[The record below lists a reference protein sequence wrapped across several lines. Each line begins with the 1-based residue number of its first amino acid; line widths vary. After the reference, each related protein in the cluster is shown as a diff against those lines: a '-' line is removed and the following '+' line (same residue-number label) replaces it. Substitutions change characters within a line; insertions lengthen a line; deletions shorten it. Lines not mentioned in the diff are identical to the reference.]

1 MSDRPNLLLVMAD
14 QLAAG
19 VLPAYGGGART
30 PVIDALAGGG
40 CLFEAAYCASPLC
53 APSRAS
59 LMTGRLPSQTGVF
72 DNAAPLPP
80 DVPTVAHVLRSA
92 GYRTALA
99 GKMHFVGPDQLHGFE
114 ERLTT
119 DVYPA
124 DFEWT
129 PDWALGPGERP
140 GWYHNMQSLRDAG
153 VRDAAMQTD
162 YDDEVSFRAARYLRD
177 LRRSDE
183 QRPFFLAVSF
193 TAPHDPWEVRR
204 RHWDLYE
211 GADIGAPEV
220 PAIPRSDADPHSLR
234 LRDAYLADR
243 EPLTP
248 EEAETARRAYLAAVS
263 EIDERTGALLEV
275 LAENGMDEETVVVF
289 TSDHGEMLGERG
301 LWYKMSFFEGSARV
315 PLIVRGPGISPRRV
329 GGPVSQL
336 DLAATLA
343 ELAGADPSGLG
354 GAGLGAVLRSGAEP
368 DRPVLAEYLAET
380 VTAPAFMIRRGRFKY
395 VTCGDDPEQLY
406 DLEAD
411 PLELRNLAADDAHA
425 EALAELRREAGERWD
440 AGAIAARVV
449 DSQHRRRLVGAAL
462 ATGAHTPWDHRPPS
476 DASTEFVRGPAA
488 ANPRPEE
495 LRPGGGL
502 PT

>member
-1 MSDRPNLLLVMAD
+1 MAD

-19 VLPAYGGGART
+19 VLPAYGGAART
-30 PVIDALAGGG
+30 PVIDELAAGG

-59 LMTGRLPSQTGVF
+59 LLTGRLPSETGVF

-80 DVPTVAHVLRSA
+80 DVPTIAHVLRTA

-129 PDWALGPGERP
+129 PDWTLDSSDRP

-183 QRPFFLAVSF
+183 RRPFFLTVSF

-211 GADIGAPEV
+211 DAPLGEPAV
-220 PAIPRSDADPHSLR
+220 PAIAQADADPHSLR
-234 LRDAYLADR
+234 LRAAYLADR
-243 EPLTP
+243 EPLT
-248 EEAETARRAYLAAVS
+248 AEQAATARRAYLAAVS
-263 EIDERTGALLEV
+263 EVDERTGALLQV
-275 LAENGMDEETVVVF
+275 LAENTMAEGTLVVL

-315 PLIVRGPGISPRRV
+315 PLIVRGPGICRRRV
-329 GGPVSQL
+329 DAAVSQL

-343 ELAGADPSGLG
+343 ELAGAQANGLG
-354 GAGLGAVLRSGAEP
+354 GTGLAGVLAGGPEP
-368 DRPVLAEYLAET
+368 DRPVLAEYLAEA
-380 VTAPAFMIRRGRFKY
+380 VSAPAFMIRRGRFKY
-395 VTCGDDPEQLY
+395 ICCGDDPEQLY

-411 PLELRNLAADDAHA
+411 PRELQNLAGEGAHA
-425 EALAELRREAGERWD
+425 ETLADLRREAGERWD
-440 AGAIAARVV
+440 AQAIAAQVL
-449 DSQHRRRLVGAAL
+449 DSQRRRRLVGSAL

-476 DASTEFVRGPAA
+476 DASAEFVRGSAA
-488 ANPRPEE
+488 ANPRPEQ
-495 LRPGGGL
+495 LRPRGGL
-502 PT
+502 PR

>member
-1 MSDRPNLLLVMAD
+1 MAD

-19 VLPAYGGGART
+19 VLSAHGGGART
-30 PVIDALAGGG
+30 PVLDELAADG
-40 CLFEAAYCASPLC
+40 CVFDAAYCASPLC

-59 LMTGRLPSQTGVF
+59 LLTGRLPSETGVF

-80 DVPTVAHVLRSA
+80 DVLTVTHVLRSA

-129 PDWALGPGERP
+129 PDWTLGPDERP
-140 GWYHNMQSLRDAG
+140 DWYHNMQSLRDSG
-153 VRDAAMQTD
+153 IRDAAMQTD

-177 LRRSDE
+177 LRRGNE
-183 QRPFFLAVSF
+183 RRPFFLAVSF
-193 TAPHDPWEVRR
+193 TAPHDPWQVRG
-204 RHWDLYE
+204 RHWELYE
-211 GADIGAPEV
+211 DADIGAPAV
-220 PAIPRSDADPHSLR
+220 PAIARSDADPYSLR

-243 EPLTP
+243 EPLTTQ
-248 EEAETARRAYLAAVS
+248 EAETARRAYLASVS
-263 EIDERTGALLEV
+263 EVDERTGALLDV
-275 LAENGMDEETVVVF
+275 LAANGMDEQTVVVF

-315 PLIVRGPGISPRRV
+315 PLIVRGPGIEARRV
-329 GGPVSQL
+329 RGPVSQL

-354 GAGLGAVLRSGAEP
+354 GAGLGAVLAGSAGP
-368 DRPVLAEYLAET
+368 DRPVPAEYLAEAIP
-380 VTAPAFMIRRGRFKY
+380 APAFMIRRGRFKY
-395 VTCGDDPEQLY
+395 IACNGDPEQLY
-406 DLEAD
+406 DLDSD
-411 PLELRNLAADDAHA
+411 PLELENLAAQTGHA
-425 EALAELRREAGERWD
+425 ATLAEFRREAGERWD
-440 AGAIAARVV
+440 AGAIAARVLE
-449 DSQHRRRLVGAAL
+449 SQRRRRLVSAAL
-462 ATGAHTPWDHRPPS
+462 ATGAHTPWDHQPAL
-476 DASTEFVRGPAA
+476 DASTEFVRGAAA
-488 ANPRPEE
+488 ANPRPQD

-502 PT
+502 PG